1 MTLRKEFT
9 PWMSLMGKESVMSEI
24 LKAIETGE
32 IDPNDLFLAIKDKI
46 DPDLLE
52 EADPDPDRD
61 DRPDINLELY
71 YEFYRD
77 DEQFSF

>member
-1 MTLRKEFT
+1 
-9 PWMSLMGKESVMSEI
+9 MSLMGKESVMSEI